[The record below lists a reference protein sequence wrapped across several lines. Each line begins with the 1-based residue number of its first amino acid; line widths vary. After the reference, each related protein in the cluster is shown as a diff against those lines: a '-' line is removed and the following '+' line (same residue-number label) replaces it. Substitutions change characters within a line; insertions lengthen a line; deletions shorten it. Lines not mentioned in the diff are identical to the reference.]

1 VLYPALTIA
10 GVDGELVL
18 AVADAHS
25 PTAAE
30 SSGDS
35 LTIFFRDRRARD
47 EAQRAVASAFPDA
60 IITARDI
67 DDEDWA
73 KRSQESLPPVLVGAL
88 TVYPAPGLQP
98 PGARSIAI
106 VIQPSMGFGTGH
118 HATTRLCLLAL
129 QREELAGRMVLDIGT
144 GSGVLAI
151 AAARLGAAR
160 ATGIDNDPDAIQA
173 ARENLSL
180 NPEAIGVTFV
190 LGDVAEVRLKPDPM
204 PDAAAT
210 PDAAAD
216 LATANLTG
224 ALLAREAVRIL
235 GTVRPGGRLIVSGL
249 LADEREDVVTAFRPA
264 EILWES
270 REDEWV
276 AVTFGLPTF

>member
-1 VLYPALTIA
+1 
-10 GVDGELVL
+10 
-18 AVADAHS
+18 
-25 PTAAE
+25 
-30 SSGDS
+30 
-35 LTIFFRDRRARD
+35 
-47 EAQRAVASAFPDA
+47 
-60 IITARDI
+60 
-67 DDEDWA
+67 
-73 KRSQESLPPVLVGAL
+73 
-88 TVYPAPGLQP
+88 
-98 PGARSIAI
+98 
-106 VIQPSMGFGTGH
+106 
-118 HATTRLCLLAL
+118 
-129 QREELAGRMVLDIGT
+129 
-144 GSGVLAI
+144 
-151 AAARLGAAR
+151 
-160 ATGIDNDPDAIQA
+160 
-173 ARENLSL
+173 L